1 VTGVLEGRPDG
12 RTSVRAENR
21 FRSSIRDGVE
31 VHASIAEI
39 EPDLWDSILDRD
51 DLQATHRFV
60 STCEESGI
68 EDASYRHILVHAGGR
83 LVGTATLSEMSVS
96 LDLLAPR
103 AVRGAISA
111 ARGLHPGFLRVPVV
125 FCGLPVSFG
134 QSCLRFHPSGDR
146 NHVVRAVAQAM
157 AEFAGQEGAA
167 VLCLKEFSDA
177 EAGHLHALEAMGYI
191 RARSLPACPLRLEWR
206 TFEEY
211 LAALRAPYRRQILAD
226 LHARGGRGVELRL
239 VEDFSEETAPIFALY
254 EQVIDRA
261 EFRLERLNL
270 AFLKR
275 LNANLGSETRAL
287 FLETREGRC
296 LAVAVLL
303 YTPRTLTFLL
313 AGIDYEANREHRAY
327 LNLVAAVV
335 AEGIR
340 VGAEVLELGQTSYAL
355 KTRLGG
361 RPDPRWIY
369 LRARSPIA
377 HHALRSTAAVLFPA
391 TRTPARRVFRKSG

>member
-1 VTGVLEGRPDG
+1 VREVLEGRQDG
-12 RTSVRAENR
+12 WTSVRTENR

-39 EPDLWDSILDRD
+39 DPGLWDSILDRD

-83 LVGTATLSEMSVS
+83 LAGTATLSRMSVS

-103 AVRGAISA
+103 AVRWSISA
-111 ARGLHPGFLRVPVV
+111 ARRLHPGFLKVPVV

-134 QSCLRFHPSGDR
+134 QSCLRFNPSGDR
-146 NHVVRAVAQAM
+146 SRVVRAVTQAM

-211 LAALRAPYRRQILAD
+211 VAALRAPYRRQILAD
-226 LHARGGRGVELRL
+226 LHTRGGRGVELRI
-239 VEDFSEETAPIFALY
+239 VEDFSAETEPIFALY

-261 EFRLERLNL
+261 EFRLERLNQT
-270 AFLKR
+270 FLKR
-275 LNANLGSETRAL
+275 LNDNLGPQSRAL
-287 FLETREGRC
+287 LLEAEGRL

-340 VGAEVLELGQTSYAL
+340 VGAEILELGQTSYAL

-377 HHALRSTAAVLFPA
+377 HHALRSTAPVLFPA
-391 TRTPARRVFRKSG
+391 TRSPARRVFRKSG

>member
-1 VTGVLEGRPDG
+1 MREVLEG
-12 RTSVRAENR
+12 TSVRTENR
-21 FRSSIRDGVE
+21 LRSSIRNDVE

-39 EPDLWDSILDRD
+39 DPGLWDSILDRD
-51 DLQATHRFV
+51 DLQATHRFL

-83 LVGTATLSEMSVS
+83 IAGTATLSRMSVS

-111 ARGLHPGFLRVPVV
+111 ARRLHPGFLRVPVV

-134 QSCLRFHPSGDR
+134 QSCLRFHPSANR
-146 NHVVRAVAQAM
+146 NHVVRAVTQAM

-177 EAGHLHALEAMGYI
+177 EAGHLRALEALGYI

-226 LHARGGRGVELRL
+226 LHARGGRGAELRL
-239 VEDFSEETAPIFALY
+239 VEDFSQETEPIFALY

-261 EFRLERLNL
+261 EFRLERLNQT
-270 AFLKR
+270 FLNK
-275 LNANLGSETRAL
+275 LNHNLGSQSRAL
-287 FLETREGRC
+287 LLEAEGRL

-340 VGAEVLELGQTSYAL
+340 VGAEILELGQTSYAL

-369 LRARSPIA
+369 LRARSSIA
-377 HHALRSTAAVLFPA
+377 HHALRSTVPVLFPA
-391 TRTPARRVFRKSG
+391 TRTPARRVFRKPG